1 MINQKRLTE
10 EFLELTSIPSLS
22 RQEGK
27 VARRLES
34 ILKGMGASIEVD
46 GAGERI
52 GGDTGNILAR
62 FPGNTPG
69 APAFLL
75 SGHMDTVGPAAHV
88 RTIVEGDII
97 HTDHT
102 SVLGGD
108 DKAGLVAILEAIRVL
123 RERALPHGDLEV
135 VITICE
141 ESGLLGAKHFDT
153 AVLRARRG
161 LVLDVDGVNEL
172 VTRAPAANRL
182 SFTVHGL
189 EAHAGI
195 CPERGISAVQVASEA
210 IAGMRLGRVDA
221 ETTANLGVLQGGLA
235 TNIVPSQV
243 VVRGETRSL
252 SEAKL
257 AAQTEHMRTR
267 FEEAAARH
275 AVTLEGRE
283 HRARVDITGRAPVR
297 APQHC
302 RRRHHRAPGRGSGPR
317 AGAGVPDAIHRGR
330 IRRQRVHHPRDR
342 GGQSRVRDAGHP
354 YRQRVGGREGPRRH
368 RRAGAGDRPGKRT
381 QRLTRRIRA
390 PSANWLTR
398 RPCAILG
405 YPAVGGSFDQE
416 AALHA

>member
-1 MINQKRLTE
+1 MINRRRLTE
-10 EFLELTSIPSLS
+10 EFLELVSIPSLS

-34 ILKGMGASIEVD
+34 ILKDMGASVEVD
-46 GAGERI
+46 DAGERV

-69 APAFLL
+69 AAPFLL

-88 RTIVEGDII
+88 HTVVEGDLI

-123 RERALPHGDLEV
+123 RERRLPHGDLEV

-141 ESGLLGAKHFDT
+141 ETGLIGAKHFDCSR
-153 AVLRARRG
+153 LRAPRG

-221 ETTANLGVLQGGLA
+221 ETTANLGVINGGLA

-252 SEAKL
+252 SEEKL
-257 AAQTEHMRTR
+257 QAQTDHMRAR
-267 FEEAAARH
+267 FDEAASRH

-283 HRARVDITGRAPVR
+283 YRARVEARVERQYERLHIGDGAVIVKLVADAARTLGRACP
-297 APQHC
+297 
-302 RRRHHRAPGRGSGPR
+302 
-317 AGAGVPDAIHRGR
+317 
-330 IRRQRVHHPRDR
+330 
-342 GGQSRVRDAGHP
+342 
-354 YRQRVGGREGPRRH
+354 
-368 RRAGAGDRPGKRT
+368 
-381 QRLTRRIRA
+381 TR
-390 PSANWLTR
+390 ST
-398 RPCAILG
+398 G
-405 YPAVGGSFDQE
+405 GGSDANVFITRGIEVANLACGMRDIHTVNE
-416 AALHA
+416 WVDVKDLVATAELVLETVKANATHA

>member
-1 MINQKRLTE
+1 MINRQRLTE
-10 EFLELTSIPSLS
+10 EFLELVSIPSLS

-34 ILKGMGASIEVD
+34 ILKDMGASVEVD
-46 GAGERI
+46 DAGERV

-69 APAFLL
+69 VDPFLL
-75 SGHMDTVGPAAHV
+75 SGHMDTVGPATHV
-88 RTIVEGDII
+88 RTVVEGDLV

-123 RERALPHGDLEV
+123 RERRLPHGDLEV

-141 ESGLLGAKHFDT
+141 ETGLIGAKHFDCSR
-153 AVLRARRG
+153 LRARRG

-221 ETTANLGVLQGGLA
+221 ETTANLGVMNGGLA

-252 SEAKL
+252 SETKL
-257 AAQTEHMRTR
+257 QAQTDHMRAR
-267 FEEAAARH
+267 FQEAAARH
-275 AVTLEGRE
+275 MVMLEGRE
-283 HRARVDITGRAPVR
+283 YRARVDAKVERQYERLHIADEAVIVTLVSDAARTLGRVCPTRATG
-297 APQHC
+297 
-302 RRRHHRAPGRGSGPR
+302 
-317 AGAGVPDAIHRGR
+317 
-330 IRRQRVHHPRDR
+330 
-342 GGQSRVRDAGHP
+342 
-354 YRQRVGGREGPRRH
+354 
-368 RRAGAGDRPGKRT
+368 
-381 QRLTRRIRA
+381 
-390 PSANWLTR
+390 
-398 RPCAILG
+398 
-405 YPAVGGSFDQE
+405 GGSDANVFITRGIEVANLACGMRDIHTVNE
-416 AALHA
+416 WVDVKDLVATAELVMETVKANAARA

>member
-27 VARRLES
+27 IARRLES
-34 ILKGMGASIEVD
+34 ILKEMGASVEVD
-46 GAGERI
+46 GAGEKV

-62 FPGNTPG
+62 FSGNTPG

-88 RTIVEGDII
+88 QTIVEGDII

-108 DKAGLVAILEAIRVL
+108 DKAGLVAIFEAIRVL
-123 RERALPHGDLEV
+123 REKSIPHGDVEV

-141 ESGLLGAKHFDT
+141 ESGLLGAKHFD
-153 AVLRARRG
+153 ARRLRARRG

-221 ETTANLGVLQGGLA
+221 ETTANLGVIHGGLA
-235 TNIVPSQV
+235 TNIVPNQV

-252 SEAKL
+252 SEEKL
-257 AAQTEHMRTR
+257 AAQTAHMRGR
-267 FEEAAARH
+267 FEEAVACH

-283 HRARVDITGRAPVR
+283 HRARVDIQVERQYERLSIGDEATIVRLVGEAARVLGRVCPTKATG
-297 APQHC
+297 
-302 RRRHHRAPGRGSGPR
+302 
-317 AGAGVPDAIHRGR
+317 
-330 IRRQRVHHPRDR
+330 
-342 GGQSRVRDAGHP
+342 
-354 YRQRVGGREGPRRH
+354 
-368 RRAGAGDRPGKRT
+368 
-381 QRLTRRIRA
+381 
-390 PSANWLTR
+390 
-398 RPCAILG
+398 
-405 YPAVGGSFDQE
+405 GGSDANVFVTHGIEVANLACGMRDIHTVNEWVDVKDLVATAELVLETVKANARQG
-416 AALHA
+416 A